1 MHKSDL
7 GTAASRPPL
16 FALIL
21 WCLCAQFGD
30 TALHWA
36 VMGGTAAHDKIVKK
50 LVVEG
55 ADANIVG
62 AKAFTVAQP

>member
-1 MHKSDL
+1 M
-7 GTAASRPPL
+7 T
-16 FALIL
+16 
-21 WCLCAQFGD
+21 LCDADPQFGD

-36 VMGGTAAHDKIVKK
+36 VMGGSPAHDKIVKK

-62 AKAFTVAQP
+62 AKAFTVTLNT